1 MAKTYRI
8 LCVDDEPYVLKALRR
23 LFLDTEFEVETA
35 PNALDALALL
45 RDSARVAV
53 VIADYRMPGMNGVE
67 LLSEVFSSWP
77 ESSRIILSGYADT
90 ATVLEAINRGHVD
103 KFIPKPWDDAE
114 LIETVRVE
122 AYRFVEKV
130 DGQHEARKIRQKAKD
145 LTVSNVKLQKLVD
158 AKNVALKASEARLK
172 EAQKIARMGDWEW
185 IAATGEMSWSDEMY
199 CLHGVL
205 PSRYSPSLKAYQG
218 LLLPE
223 DREQVFATLHEHL
236 QGNDRFTFSHR
247 IRLPNG
253 DVRQMVVRG
262 QPWRTPDGDV
272 IGLLATTMDDTERV
286 LMTEELQ
293 RLNDELETRVRQ
305 RTKELEEKVAEL
317 DAFTAA
323 VSHDLRAPMRHLCSY
338 SQMLMENLG
347 ARLEGQDAELV
358 LKIARKS
365 AAATEMVD
373 ALLELSRLGK
383 RELLREEVDL
393 SRMATDILAELAA
406 TEPER
411 QHRFDIASELKVQA
425 DFQLMGVVLCNLLG
439 NAWKYSGNCALTEI
453 TFTAQARDDGAPVF
467 CLQDNGAGFDMQYAG
482 KLFTP
487 FQRLHRQDEFA
498 GTGVGLATVQ
508 RIVRLHGGRIWADS
522 EVNKGARFYF
532 TLGESGECTER

>member
-1 MAKTYRI
+1 VI
-8 LCVDDEPYVLKALRR
+8 KALRR
-23 LFLDTEFEVETA
+23 LFLDTEFEVLTA
-35 PNALDALALL
+35 GNALDALALL
-45 RDSARVAV
+45 RVAGAVAAV
-53 VIADYRMPGMNGVE
+53 VSDYRMPGMNGVE
-67 LLSEVFSSWP
+67 LLAEVFRNWP
-77 ESSRIILSGYADT
+77 ETSRIILSGYADT
-90 ATVLEAINRGHVD
+90 ATVLEAINLGHVD

-114 LIETVRVE
+114 LIGTVRGEVN
-122 AYRFVEKV
+122 RFAVKV
-130 DGQHEARKIRQKAKD
+130 DDQHETRNIRQKAKD
-145 LTVSNVKLQKLVD
+145 LTVSNVKLQKVVE

-205 PSRYSPSLKAYQG
+205 PSQYSPSLQAYQG

-223 DREQVFATLHEHL
+223 DREQVFVTLHEQL
-236 QGNDRFTFSHR
+236 KGNDRFTFSHR

-286 LMTEELQ
+286 LMTEELR
-293 RLNDELETRVRQ
+293 RLNDELETRVRL

-347 ARLEGQDAELV
+347 DRLVGQDAEML
-358 LKIARKS
+358 LKIAHKS

-383 RELLREEVDL
+383 REVLREEVNL
-393 SRMATDILAELAA
+393 SGMTTDILHELAA
-406 TEPER
+406 AEPER
-411 QHRFDIASELKVQA
+411 QHRFAIAPELKVDA
-425 DFQLMGVVLCNLLG
+425 DFQLIGVVLCNLLG
-439 NAWKYSGNCALTEI
+439 NAWKYSGNCTQTVI
-453 TFTAQARDDGAPVF
+453 SFSARVGDNGGTVF
-467 CLQDNGAGFDMQYAG
+467 CIKDNGAGFDMQYAG

-487 FQRLHRQDEFA
+487 FQRLHRQEEFA
-498 GTGVGLATVQ
+498 GTGIGLATVC
-508 RIVRLHGGRIWADS
+508 RIVRLHGGRIWAESAPGD
-522 EVNKGARFYF
+522 GARFYF
-532 TLGESGECTER
+532 TLGEQKGDTDVTSMG